1 MPPARAKRGPPKTNP
16 IAYTPSSIL
25 KSNSPL
31 THPTTD
37 LHAFLLSCLTSWST
51 YTPTEQRRIIS
62 SLPPAYRTYTT
73 SPTGELDRPLSID
86 FIHTDAYLKTGIER
100 FKREVGE
107 GYYEA
112 TWRKNATLAT
122 QEREEGKFDEYV
134 RGKVEMDFGKV
145 TTEEDEQK
153 SSESDMEWGKD
164 KDKANG
170 RRGKGKN
177 IRGLGRG
184 KAKLRTGGVRGEM
197 RLLAMD
203 MGA

>member
-1 MPPARAKRGPPKTNP
+1 MPPARAKRGPPKPSST
-16 IAYTPSSIL
+16 AYTPSSIF

-37 LHAFLLSCLTSWST
+37 LHAFLLTCLISWST

-62 SLPPAYRTYTT
+62 SIPPAYRTYTT
-73 SPTGELDRPLSID
+73 SPNGELECPLSID

-134 RGKVEMDFGKV
+134 RGKVEMDFGEV
-145 TTEEDEQK
+145 AAEDEQE
-153 SSESDMEWGKD
+153 SSESDKGWGKERD
-164 KDKANG
+164 NAKG
-170 RRGKGKN
+170 GRGKGKN
-177 IRGLGRG
+177 VQGLGRG
-184 KAKLRTGGVRGEM
+184 KARLRAGGVRGEM
-197 RLLAMD
+197 RLLATD
-203 MGA
+203 MEE